1 MSGDRIRLSVRDRRI
16 DLLVAEDE
24 LARRSGLAAPAPL
37 RGYDKLYAREITQA
51 DKGCDFDFLRARP
64 ERV

>member
-1 MSGDRIRLSVRDRRI
+1 MATPL
-16 DLLVAEDE
+16 
-24 LARRSGLAAPAPL
+24 GLTATVPL